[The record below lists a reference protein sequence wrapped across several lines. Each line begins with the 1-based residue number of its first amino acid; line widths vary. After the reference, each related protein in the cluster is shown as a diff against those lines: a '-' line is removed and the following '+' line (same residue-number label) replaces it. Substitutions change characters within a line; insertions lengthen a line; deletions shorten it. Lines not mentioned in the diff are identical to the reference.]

1 MVDQLLIKKRNRMD
15 MYILFSI
22 MLMIMSD
29 DLEKYKG
36 DKLQLS
42 DIIKPEMTKKIIKLE
57 DVVDAFRVIYEKIPV
72 MHGNEE

>member
-1 MVDQLLIKKRNRMD
+1 
-15 MYILFSI
+15 

-42 DIIKPEMTKKIIKLE
+42 DIIKPELTKKIIKLE